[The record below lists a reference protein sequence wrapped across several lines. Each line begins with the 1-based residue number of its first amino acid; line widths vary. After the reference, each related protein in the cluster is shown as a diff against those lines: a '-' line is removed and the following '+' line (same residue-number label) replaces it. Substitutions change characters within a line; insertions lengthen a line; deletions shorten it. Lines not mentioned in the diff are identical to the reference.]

1 MEGTSTSKLY
11 FPEVIDKD
19 EFKRVIDNFLGYMVM
34 NHCIC
39 GDMCNIRGEE
49 VMIHVFN
56 KYMKS
61 LRDRLWDGLNSES
74 KSRLMEYRVCK
85 KINVLYEYKDG
96 VVSFGSDVKKRVDMV
111 NKFNEEVFV
120 RYGILRRKYNEYY
133 ILSSGNLFTWSNVH
147 KISVNDVIR
156 FITYKRSNII
166 LAHLDCVVEL
176 LRLFGMHSN
185 VILDKLQG
193 ESDPLELV
201 SNSQYRSMYND
212 FVEILRCIFW
222 VYRKMVVDNII
233 GDSIK
238 EVTRVRMKTVVSRV
252 MEGATMSV
260 GEVDGVSVGST
271 KLLSDYDVTLY
282 GNFKLMSEVIG
293 EFNRVMDEIY
303 GNTSEVI
310 FDTNV
315 YGTSFIKLSGRV
327 IFDVEEDKYL
337 YKEGGICKGDSF
349 MYMRG
354 DSVEVRDMQH
364 MWAFMKVLKALKMI
378 EKFDVRLYES
388 LYKYMELNLVEGEY
402 LRKAASFMSFLN
414 RRRDYVG
421 VLGSYGKLIKSI
433 PNVDRVLLTNM
444 YISLVN
450 YYGSETYYTRGA
462 FLDVVV
468 NQQMCGGGIR
478 KLCEEDDSGGMLPKW
493 VKDKL
498 KKKGRV
504 EPLGGEAV
512 KLSESELMDS
522 VIENIGEMMMH
533 VSRIKYV
540 DRVEGGIRSMSGISV
555 DYCKVLRE
563 VRGIQRVCKEM
574 IESCGVYVMLHRC
587 VWLLVGVFNEYI
599 RGIDGV
605 GKVKLGVIKDVRGV
619 I

>member
-1 MEGTSTSKLY
+1 
-11 FPEVIDKD
+11 
-19 EFKRVIDNFLGYMVM
+19 
-34 NHCIC
+34 
-39 GDMCNIRGEE
+39 
-49 VMIHVFN
+49 MIHVFN

-303 GNTSEVI
+303 G
-310 FDTNV
+310 
-315 YGTSFIKLSGRV
+315 K
-327 IFDVEEDKYL
+327 
-337 YKEGGICKGDSF
+337 
-349 MYMRG
+349 
-354 DSVEVRDMQH
+354 
-364 MWAFMKVLKALKMI
+364 
-378 EKFDVRLYES
+378 
-388 LYKYMELNLVEGEY
+388 
-402 LRKAASFMSFLN
+402 
-414 RRRDYVG
+414 YVG
-421 VLGSYGKLIKSI
+421 GDI
-433 PNVDRVLLTNM
+433 
-444 YISLVN
+444 
-450 YYGSETYYTRGA
+450 
-462 FLDVVV
+462 
-468 NQQMCGGGIR
+468 
-478 KLCEEDDSGGMLPKW
+478 
-493 VKDKL
+493 
-498 KKKGRV
+498 
-504 EPLGGEAV
+504 
-512 KLSESELMDS
+512 
-522 VIENIGEMMMH
+522 
-533 VSRIKYV
+533 
-540 DRVEGGIRSMSGISV
+540 
-555 DYCKVLRE
+555 
-563 VRGIQRVCKEM
+563 
-574 IESCGVYVMLHRC
+574 
-587 VWLLVGVFNEYI
+587 
-599 RGIDGV
+599 
-605 GKVKLGVIKDVRGV
+605 
-619 I
+619 